1 MGWSLLS
8 IFIIL
13 WRHPLGWFMMNILLT
28 IGGLYEYSDL
38 QQNIVRDIFASRS
51 SKYRPLH
58 EALIFNLNDKWVS
71 QVIMLLYH
79 TVVLTLP
86 SQYIGVAMLMLF
98 VMAIYHKIFSFNK
111 FMREHV
117 HLGDMYKK
125 NPEKA

>member
-1 MGWSLLS
+1 MLS
-8 IFIIL
+8 
-13 WRHPLGWFMMNILLT
+13 
-28 IGGLYEYSDL
+28 
-38 QQNIVRDIFASRS
+38 
-51 SKYRPLH
+51 
-58 EALIFNLNDKWVS
+58 
-71 QVIMLLYH
+71 YH

-125 NPEKA
+125 NPEKAQEEYDSKIEVKIKLVMAKEDKIFQKKKRKLGDNAESLQSPASKEQLLEIYKIKDLGQL